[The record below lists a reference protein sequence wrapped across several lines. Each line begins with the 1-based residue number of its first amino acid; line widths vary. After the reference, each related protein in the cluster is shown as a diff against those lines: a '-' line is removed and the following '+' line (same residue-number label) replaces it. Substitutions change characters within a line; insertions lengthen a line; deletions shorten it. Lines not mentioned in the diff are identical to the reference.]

1 MIGIARQGRRAGGF
15 ALVPALFLIV
25 VVGLLA
31 AMGLRMTMAQQQ
43 TVTAALQEAR
53 ALAAAR
59 AGVDWQAYV
68 ALNGSGTCSGGTLN
82 LTEAALAG
90 YKVAVT
96 CTATSF
102 VDGGTTYYSYTIA
115 ATATSG
121 TYGSPDFVQRV
132 VRSTFTNEP

>member
-102 VDGGTTYYSYTIA
+102 VDGDGA
-115 ATATSG
+115 ERG
-121 TYGSPDFVQRV
+121 QRHQ
-132 VRSTFTNEP
+132 RRWHR